1 MSYYDLDDILADS
14 QKLPCK
20 FSITVPGLGYLQ
32 GQPGKRIKK
41 DSILELPIWLA
52 EILAVCAVNSN
63 ENENENEEEDD
74 DQDNTNNNNSQNTF
88 LQLIQPDY
96 FSPKIINAIKADSL
110 SLDLHSLLSNYYK
123 IVIKWGWMFN
133 DEELINV
140 ISKMLVQ
147 RSCEINDLSCSLTNS
162 ASINSLNSKKTDN
175 DSLLGPTNSDY
186 DSISNNNTI
195 SDNNSNNNNSNN
207 NNNNIDN
214 SSSNNSNDE
223 FTNSNTNSDMIKI
236 KNFSFIQN
244 LDDFEKDLL
253 KLSHDSY
260 KDLKIWQH
268 KID

>member
-32 GQPGKRIKK
+32 GQPGKKIKK

-63 ENENENEEEDD
+63 GNENQDNEEDEDED
-74 DQDNTNNNNSQNTF
+74 NNNNTQSTF

-140 ISKMLVQ
+140 ISKMLIQ

-162 ASINSLNSKKTDN
+162 SSINSLNSKKTDN
-175 DSLLGPTNSDY
+175 DSLLGPTDSDY
-186 DSISNNNTI
+186 DSNSNNSAS
-195 SDNNSNNNNSNN
+195 SDNTNNNNS
-207 NNNNIDN
+207 NIDN

-223 FTNSNTNSDMIKI
+223 FNSSNTNADMIKI

-244 LDDFEKDLL
+244 LDDFEKNLL
-253 KLSHDSY
+253 KISHDSY